1 MTLRNF
7 FGNGLQRF
15 YILVL
20 ILQGAPL
27 FAQNFKTGVHLINGD
42 DKAYTIVYSETNL
55 PSSKICFVE
64 KPSKTRKN
72 GLAPVAIRGDVP
84 GFKILSRKED
94 KDSFQVETKGV
105 LEPKAEV
112 PCLSLYLNSISI
124 ENGMSLQEVKNR
136 TIVIENGRLTRRKR
150 GV

>member
-1 MTLRNF
+1 MTSRRF
-7 FGNGLQRF
+7 FRNGLQWV
-15 YILVL
+15 YILFLVL
-20 ILQGAPL
+20 PGVQLLAK
-27 FAQNFKTGVHLINGD
+27 NFKTGVHLINRD
-42 DKAYTIVYSETNL
+42 DKAYTIVYSESSG

-64 KPSKTRKN
+64 KPSKTRRN

-94 KDSFQVETKGV
+94 KASFRVETKAV
-105 LEPKAEV
+105 LEPKAEI

-124 ENGMSLQEVKNR
+124 ENGTSLQEVKNR
-136 TIVIENGRLTRRKR
+136 TIVIENGKLTRRKR